1 MRKNGKVRYDNKGRK
16 LPDNITQRK
25 NGLYQVRLT
34 IDGKQWVKY
43 NQDLGEAKKILRK
56 KQAEIA
62 EGSITNLEALR
73 LDDWYDRWLQNYKK
87 PKLKQRSYNNYV
99 GYYNRYIRNT
109 KIGRMKLEEIRQ
121 IHLINHYNG
130 LADRADKP
138 LAHSTLVYINSMIG
152 GCFQEAMV
160 NGLIKNN
167 PAVGAM
173 QHVGGHEEK
182 ERIALSE
189 EEVQKFLEFIS
200 YGRYAMYK
208 NMFTVLF
215 RTGVRIGELLSLTW
229 DDIYL
234 DQGKIIIDKSV
245 NYDKLDGG
253 TKKEFF
259 ITPPK
264 TKNSIREIPMRP
276 SVKVALVEQK
286 TLQEVF
292 GISNDYEVKRF
303 DKDKRFIGMC
313 RGFIFTT
320 SKGTI
325 PTNESVNRTIEAI
338 LNTYNKRETQKASEE
353 KRDPKLLPWFSM
365 HSTRHTFATDA
376 YRKNMRGKS
385 VAGIMGHSRE
395 ETSKETYTHPDFD
408 DLKKDM
414 EEAWE
419 I

>member
-1 MRKNGKVRYDNKGRK
+1 MVPSIPNKKVEVEHMRKNGKVRYDNKGRK

-182 ERIALSE
+182 
-189 EEVQKFLEFIS
+189 
-200 YGRYAMYK
+200 
-208 NMFTVLF
+208 
-215 RTGVRIGELLSLTW
+215 
-229 DDIYL
+229 
-234 DQGKIIIDKSV
+234 
-245 NYDKLDGG
+245 
-253 TKKEFF
+253 
-259 ITPPK
+259 
-264 TKNSIREIPMRP
+264 
-276 SVKVALVEQK
+276 
-286 TLQEVF
+286 
-292 GISNDYEVKRF
+292 
-303 DKDKRFIGMC
+303 
-313 RGFIFTT
+313 
-320 SKGTI
+320 
-325 PTNESVNRTIEAI
+325 
-338 LNTYNKRETQKASEE
+338 
-353 KRDPKLLPWFSM
+353 
-365 HSTRHTFATDA
+365 
-376 YRKNMRGKS
+376 
-385 VAGIMGHSRE
+385 
-395 ETSKETYTHPDFD
+395 
-408 DLKKDM
+408 
-414 EEAWE
+414 
-419 I
+419 